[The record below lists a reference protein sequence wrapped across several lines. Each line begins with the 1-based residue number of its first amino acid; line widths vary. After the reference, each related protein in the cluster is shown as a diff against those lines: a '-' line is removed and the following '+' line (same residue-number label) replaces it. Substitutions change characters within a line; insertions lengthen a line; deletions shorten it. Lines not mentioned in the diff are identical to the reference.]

1 MTARTRRRLTF
12 CFVLGLIALPAE
24 ALLLP
29 VAHTPDAATAAHEWV
44 ADRTNSEI
52 SDAVANIENYPAAYR
67 RALMATLSPAD
78 RAAAWQS
85 HFDRFV
91 GAHPELTASQRAIIA
106 DARTMLTADAFQP
119 PLSPE
124 LQAQVTQVFEAA
136 TKSLGATATKE
147 LFVTMGPQ
155 GTLTANALPLSQRI
169 ADKIRAWRVS
179 SADVPGCNCNI
190 DIDTCDVWPEED
202 WLECSELYT
211 CGMDLSWPMCGPLW
225 SWACTGWCRVK
236 IFPEVY

>member
-12 CFVLGLIALPAE
+12 CFVLGLIALPVE

-29 VAHTPDAATAAHEWV
+29 IARTPDATTAAQEWV
-44 ADRTNSEI
+44 ADRSTTEI
-52 SDAVANIENYPAAYR
+52 ADAVANIENYPAAYR
-67 RALMATLSPAD
+67 RAIMATLSPAD
-78 RAAAWQS
+78 RAAAWRS
-85 HFDRFV
+85 HFDRFIST
-91 GAHPELTASQRAIIA
+91 HPELTASQRAIIE
-106 DARTMLTADAFQP
+106 DAKAALTPAAFEP

-124 LQAQVTQVFEAA
+124 VQAKVTAVFEAA
-136 TKSLGATATKE
+136 TKSLGPTATKE

-155 GTLTANALPLSQRI
+155 GTLAANALPLSQQI

-179 SADVPGCNCNI
+179 SADTPGCNCNI

-202 WLECSELYT
+202 WLQCSELYT

-236 IFPEVY
+236 IWPEAY